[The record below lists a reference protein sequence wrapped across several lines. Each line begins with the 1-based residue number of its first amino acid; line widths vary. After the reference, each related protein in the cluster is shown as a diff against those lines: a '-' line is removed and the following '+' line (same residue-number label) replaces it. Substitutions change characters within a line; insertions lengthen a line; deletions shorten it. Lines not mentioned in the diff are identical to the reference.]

1 MNRFQFQT
9 VPNII
14 AGLGTI
20 QELFKILKNGRY
32 QRLLLVTDPGM
43 LKQQLHLP
51 ILDIIEVCRAGV
63 RDLLGCSSRSTRY
76 SGA

>member
-20 QELFKILKNGRY
+20 QELFKILKMAVIAVFY
-32 QRLLLVTDPGM
+32 W
-43 LKQQLHLP
+43 
-51 ILDIIEVCRAGV
+51 
-63 RDLLGCSSRSTRY
+63 
-76 SGA
+76 

>member
-20 QELFKILKNGRY
+20 QELSSILKQGRY
-32 QRLLLVTDPGM
+32 QRVLLVTDPGM
-43 LKQQLHLP
+43 LQHQLHLP
-51 ILDIIEVCRAGV
+51 ILK
-63 RDLLGCSSRSTRY
+63 LLKMRTRLCNLFRCTGRST
-76 SGA
+76 

>member
-32 QRLLLVTDPGM
+32 QRLLLVT
-43 LKQQLHLP
+43 Q
-51 ILDIIEVCRAGV
+51 
-63 RDLLGCSSRSTRY
+63 
-76 SGA
+76 